1 MTISPFVT
9 TDWLAGRL
17 GLADAPGAAAGKA
30 EAAPAIVDGSWYLPA
45 MARDPE
51 AEFLAGHIPGAVRFD
66 IEDIRDKASPLPHMM
81 PSPET
86 FATGAGALGLSADRP
101 IVVYDGAGLFSAPRV
116 WWMLKVMGA
125 RQAFILQGGLPK
137 WKAEG
142 RPLETGPAHPRPAAF
157 RVSPQ
162 AGAVVGYREVAAT
175 LASGDRQI
183 VDARPAERFAGSAP
197 EPRPGLVAGHMP
209 GARNTPSSSLVANGM
224 LKSPAELQAVFDAA
238 GVDIRKPVTA
248 TCGSGVSAVI
258 VALALQE
265 LGAPLPPVYDGSW
278 SEWGATPGAPV
289 ATGPA

>member
-1 MTISPFVT
+1 MTTSPFVT
-9 TDWLAGRL
+9 TDWLAERA
-17 GLADAPGAAAGKA
+17 GLVEASGMAGGKA
-30 EAAPAIVDGSWYLPA
+30 DAAPAIVDGSWYLPA

-66 IEDIRDKASPLPHMM
+66 IEDIRDRTSPLPHMM
-81 PSPET
+81 PSPEV
-86 FATGAGALGLSADRP
+86 FAASAGALGLSADRP

-116 WWMLKVMGA
+116 WWMLRVMGA
-125 RQAFILQGGLPK
+125 RHVFILQGGLPK

-142 RPLETGPAHPRPAAF
+142 RPLETGPAHPRPAVFA
-157 RVSPQ
+157 VSPQ
-162 AGAVVGYREVAAT
+162 AGAVVGHREIAAT

-197 EPRPGLVAGHMP
+197 EPRPGLAAGHMP

-224 LKSPAELQAVFDAA
+224 LKPPAELRAVFDAA

-278 SEWGATPGAPV
+278 SEWGALPGAPV

>member
-1 MTISPFVT
+1 MTTSPFVT
-9 TDWLAGRL
+9 AGWLAGQL
-17 GLADAPGAAAGKA
+17 GLAGREAAAPP
-30 EAAPAIVDGSWYLPA
+30 PAVVDGSWYLPA

-66 IEDIRDKASPLPHMM
+66 IEAIRDKASPLPHMM
-81 PSPET
+81 PSPED
-86 FATGAGALGLSADRP
+86 FAAGAGALGLTADRP
-101 IVVYDGAGLFSAPRV
+101 VVVYDGAGLFSAPRV
-116 WWMLKVMGA
+116 WWMLRVMGA
-125 RQAFILQGGLPK
+125 RQVFILQGGLPT

-142 RPLETGPAHPRPAAF
+142 WPLESGPAHRPQPTTF
-157 RVSPQ
+157 VTSLQ
-162 AGAVVGYREVAAT
+162 AGAVVDHRGMAAT
-175 LASGDRQI
+175 VASGDRQI
-183 VDARPAERFAGSAP
+183 VDARPAERFAGLAP
-197 EPRPGLVAGHMP
+197 EPRPGLAAGHMP

-238 GVDIRKPVTA
+238 GVDIRKPVTT

-278 SEWGATPGAPV
+278 SEWGALPGAPV